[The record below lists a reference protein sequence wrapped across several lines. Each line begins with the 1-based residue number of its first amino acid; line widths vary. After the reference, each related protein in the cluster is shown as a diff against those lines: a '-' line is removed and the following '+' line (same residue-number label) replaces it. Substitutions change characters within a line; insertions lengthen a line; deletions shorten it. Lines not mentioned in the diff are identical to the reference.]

1 MATGLA
7 PKKKTS
13 VIPAETGSMS
23 STQMPSW
30 MSGEAP
36 MPPPKKKKPRVDS
49 GGQLSRFSQRMA

>member
-1 MATGLA
+1 MLGLA
-7 PKKKTS
+7 PKKKS
-13 VIPAETGSMS
+13 SAIPAETGSMS

-36 MPPPKKKKPRVDS
+36 TTPPKKKKPRVDS

>member
-1 MATGLA
+1 MTGLA
-7 PKKKTS
+7 PKKKS
-13 VIPAETGSMS
+13 NVIPPDTSSLS

-36 MPPPKKKKPRVDS
+36 MTPPKKKKPRVDS